1 MVCLLA
7 ANTGILFLLTP
18 VWQWPGLSQKNALG
32 AVKTTEENG
41 SISPERKAG
50 KGYPLKKQVHAKE
63 AMLHSVEWETLA

>member
-1 MVCLLA
+1 M
-7 ANTGILFLLTP
+7 
-18 VWQWPGLSQKNALG
+18 WQWPGLSQKNALG
-32 AVKTTEENG
+32 AAKTTEENG